1 MSRLMMMTA
10 SLMMLAATVPAAAG
24 GLVEAGELEAARA
37 NARAGGPV
45 SERDAE
51 LLQWYGCTS
60 GTRSWACRST
70 SHHRTHYSKR
80 YRRYWAKRLRT
91 DFLAGHAQSNS
102 LSIRTERIMNIGWI
116 GGRNRG
122 G

>member
-1 MSRLMMMTA
+1 VQLELMAVTPNLDVRFGGIAMSRLMMMTA
-10 SLMMLAATVPAAAG
+10 GLMMLAATVPAAAG
-24 GLVEAGELEAARA
+24 GLVEAGELE
-37 NARAGGPV
+37 
-45 SERDAE
+45 
-51 LLQWYGCTS
+51 
-60 GTRSWACRST
+60 
-70 SHHRTHYSKR
+70 
-80 YRRYWAKRLRT
+80 LRT

>member
-1 MSRLMMMTA
+1 MQLELMAVTPNLDVRFGGIAMSRLMMTA
-10 SLMMLAATVPAAAG
+10 GLMMLAATVPAAAG
-24 GLVEAGELEAARA
+24 GLVEAGELE
-37 NARAGGPV
+37 
-45 SERDAE
+45 
-51 LLQWYGCTS
+51 
-60 GTRSWACRST
+60 
-70 SHHRTHYSKR
+70 
-80 YRRYWAKRLRT
+80 LRT